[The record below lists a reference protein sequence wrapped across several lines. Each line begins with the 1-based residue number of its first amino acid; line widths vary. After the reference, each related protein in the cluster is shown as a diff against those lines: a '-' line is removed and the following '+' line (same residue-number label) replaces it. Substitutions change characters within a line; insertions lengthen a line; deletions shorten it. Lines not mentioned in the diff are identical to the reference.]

1 MSGLVQL
8 PRAAPLK
15 MLLKIIEDKD
25 YHNQNFYC
33 KFSVTNFDKTTLITC
48 KVIKERELS
57 EEKTFAFCLLLVIF
71 HFLASVT
78 VVSM

>member
-15 MLLKIIEDKD
+15 MLLKVIEDKD

-33 KFSVTNFDKTTLITC
+33 KFSVTNFGKITLITR
-48 KVIKERELS
+48 KVIKEHELS
-57 EEKTFAFCLLLVIF
+57 EEKTFVFCVEWFFIF
-71 HFLASVT
+71 
-78 VVSM
+78 